1 MSTDFKKVKEE
12 IMSKCLKTRL
22 RVNWFLSR
30 SVFIVG
36 SVVKYTCI
44 QSLELPGQRAV
55 VQSGQGQCPQGDGL
69 QEAVGTSHGPD
80 NDVQDKRK
88 VQEQMVALSVIMKS
102 KLRKRW

>member
-22 RVNWFLSR
+22 HVNWFLCR

-36 SVVKYTCI
+36 SVVYTCI

-55 VQSGQGQCPQGDGL
+55 VKSGQGQCPQGDGL

>member
-1 MSTDFKKVKEE
+1 M
-12 IMSKCLKTRL
+12 
-22 RVNWFLSR
+22 
-30 SVFIVG
+30 
-36 SVVKYTCI
+36 
-44 QSLELPGQRAV
+44 

-102 KLRKRW
+102 KLRKRWLARST

>member
-1 MSTDFKKVKEE
+1 M
-12 IMSKCLKTRL
+12 
-22 RVNWFLSR
+22 
-30 SVFIVG
+30 
-36 SVVKYTCI
+36 
-44 QSLELPGQRAV
+44 

>member
-1 MSTDFKKVKEE
+1 M
-12 IMSKCLKTRL
+12 
-22 RVNWFLSR
+22 
-30 SVFIVG
+30 
-36 SVVKYTCI
+36 
-44 QSLELPGQRAV
+44 

-102 KLRKRW
+102 KLRKRWSARST

>member
-1 MSTDFKKVKEE
+1 M
-12 IMSKCLKTRL
+12 
-22 RVNWFLSR
+22 
-30 SVFIVG
+30 
-36 SVVKYTCI
+36 
-44 QSLELPGQRAV
+44 

-88 VQEQMVALSVIMKS
+88 VQEQMVTLSVIMKS